1 MTTHDSWLQPNPN
14 ILRMYFD
21 TWLETTSLLYDE
33 IWKNMP
39 ECNSAKRKNE
49 TYLALR
55 GYKTDVISEMQIH
68 LVIRKE
74 IRWQAI
80 LVASQN

>member
-1 MTTHDSWLQPNPN
+1 M
-14 ILRMYFD
+14 
-21 TWLETTSLLYDE
+21 
-33 IWKNMP
+33 WKNMP

>member
-1 MTTHDSWLQPNPN
+1 M
-14 ILRMYFD
+14 
-21 TWLETTSLLYDE
+21 SLLYDKM
-33 IWKNMP
+33 WKNMP
-39 ECNSAKRKNE
+39 ECNSTKRKNE
-49 TYLALR
+49 TNLALR

-80 LVASQN
+80 LVASSQN